1 MACQAGGWALRRF
14 FSSSAAQRCSAASD
28 LRFSAETFCCRREP
42 AVVFA
47 GCRFFAAG
55 LAAWIFDGF
64 ACVMRDDFFFVAGTA
79 RCRASAALSPD
90 FAVAAVRLLPTIFP
104 DFLLDLAEALLTAFL
119 RPADLRTEDFLGVTL
134 FALAPLR
141 AGFFFAAERVCR
153 DLPAVTV
160 FDVFFATFFLPLL
173 IDFAAALRAGAIFP
187 VRFFVVA
194 MNVSF

>member
-1 MACQAGGWALRRF
+1 M
-14 FSSSAAQRCSAASD
+14 
-28 LRFSAETFCCRREP
+28 
-42 AVVFA
+42 
-47 GCRFFAAG
+47 
-55 LAAWIFDGF
+55 
-64 ACVMRDDFFFVAGTA
+64 
-79 RCRASAALSPD
+79 SPD
-90 FAVAAVRLLPTIFP
+90 FAVAAVRLLPAVLP
-104 DFLLDLAEALLTAFL
+104 DLLLELAEALLTAFL
-119 RPADLRTEDFLGVTL
+119 RPADLRTDAFFGVTV

-160 FDVFFATFFLPLL
+160 FDAFFATFFLPLL